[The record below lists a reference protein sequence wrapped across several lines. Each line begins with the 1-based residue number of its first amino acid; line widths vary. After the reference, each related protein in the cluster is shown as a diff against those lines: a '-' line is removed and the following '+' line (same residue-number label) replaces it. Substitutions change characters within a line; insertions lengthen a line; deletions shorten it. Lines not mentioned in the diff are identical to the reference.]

1 MEFLPFLCLLLALSA
16 TFGIGGCFWSL
27 LTPIFPI
34 MTTLLMFKLF
44 IDPAGSGCGNTTLLQ
59 DGRALSTQL
68 ALSLAIISFQ
78 LGRSV
83 AIIPGSELQQYKSL
97 TQATS
102 INQGGSNTEYFRFIS
117 LFKVYNYCN
126 QVCKHKFT
134 WLTKI
139 FNNLSCH

>member
-1 MEFLPFLCLLLALSA
+1 
-16 TFGIGGCFWSL
+16 
-27 LTPIFPI
+27 
-34 MTTLLMFKLF
+34 MFKLF

-78 LGRSV
+78 LGLSV

-102 INQGGSNTEYFRFIS
+102 I
-117 LFKVYNYCN
+117 KVAVIPSTFALLAFSRYTITAIKSVN
-126 QVCKHKFT
+126 
-134 WLTKI
+134 I
-139 FNNLSCH
+139 NLHG

>member
-16 TFGIGGCFWSL
+16 TFGIGGCFLSL

-59 DGRALSTQL
+59 DGMALSTQL
-68 ALSLAIISFQ
+68 VLSL
-78 LGRSV
+78 

>member
-16 TFGIGGCFWSL
+16 TFGIGGGFWSL

-68 ALSLAIISFQ
+68 VLSL
-78 LGRSV
+78 

-102 INQGGSNTEYFRFIS
+102 I
-117 LFKVYNYCN
+117 KVAVIPSTFALLAFSRYTITAIKSVN
-126 QVCKHKFT
+126 
-134 WLTKI
+134 I
-139 FNNLSCH
+139 NLHG

>member
-68 ALSLAIISFQ
+68 VLSL
-78 LGRSV
+78 

-102 INQGGSNTEYFRFIS
+102 I
-117 LFKVYNYCN
+117 KVAVIPSTFALLAFSRYTITAIKSVN
-126 QVCKHKFT
+126 
-134 WLTKI
+134 I
-139 FNNLSCH
+139 NLHG